1 MNDARKITHETRT
14 GDRAWAIAWVIAD
27 GRGCNSPSAR
37 FFSAM
42 NDRRYEIL
50 IDGELLVDPISQLTA
65 DVTVV
70 SEYNCITDYL
80 ETLRP
85 GDMDIPPTGRP
96 MISARGG
103 VMRAEERRGGKEC
116 DRTFRSRWSP
126 TH

>member
-1 MNDARKITHETRT
+1 MIRRPPRSTRTDTLFPYTTLFRSLRLMNDARKITHETRT

-70 SEYNCITDYL
+70 SEYNCIK
-80 ETLRP
+80 
-85 GDMDIPPTGRP
+85 IGRAHVCTP
-96 MISARGG
+96 VTNAHLVCSLL
-103 VMRAEERRGGKEC
+103 
-116 DRTFRSRWSP
+116 
-126 TH
+126 

>member
-65 DVTVV
+65 DVTLV
-70 SEYNCITDYL
+70 SDYNCITDYL
-80 ETLRP
+80 DTLRLRA
-85 GDMDIPPTGRP
+85 MDIQLPGRP
-96 MISARGG
+96 TI
-103 VMRAEERRGGKEC
+103 
-116 DRTFRSRWSP
+116 P
-126 TH
+126 TPSTLTRHAKHIV

>member
-1 MNDARKITHETRT
+1 MRISDWSSDVCSSDRDARKITHETRT

-70 SEYNCITDYL
+70 SEI
-80 ETLRP
+80 
-85 GDMDIPPTGRP
+85 GRA
-96 MISARGG
+96 SCR
-103 VMRAEERRGGKEC
+103 ERVC
-116 DRTFRSRWSP
+116 QYV
-126 TH
+126 